1 MVKVYETNSGLG
13 YNQMAYL
20 IQAGEGYLV
29 IDILNIPLN
38 DYYVI
43 GKIVELEKYEITES
57 SYSIDDSPLKGK
69 YLFEYFL
76 QHFNFN
82 NN

>member
-1 MVKVYETNSGLG
+1 MIIMLLE
-13 YNQMAYL
+13 
-20 IQAGEGYLV
+20 
-29 IDILNIPLN
+29 
-38 DYYVI
+38 
-43 GKIVELEKYEITES
+43 KIVELEKYEITES